1 MAARSF
7 KDLPKNQQLAIL
19 VAAPVLVC
27 ATLGWFIYG
36 EMGVLGR
43 DPDDHLPS
51 FAHRE
56 LPDSLYTQIAATEQE
71 IATQVAI
78 CLRREAREKE
88 LKDLKGEIAQARDRL
103 PLESEK
109 AEMRKM
115 IEQLAR
121 DISSDIGTVSVL
133 AVHID
138 EGSTLSGGRG
148 GGGGAPAEYQTVTYQ
163 TTITGD
169 LNGIIK
175 YIDLIEKNLRFMTV
189 NSIAITPGGMITDPD
204 SHKLKRN
211 AHQVKMNI
219 VTYTYNPALQAGGGR

>member
-7 KDLPKNQQLAIL
+7 KDLNKNQQLAVL

-27 ATLGWFIYG
+27 ATLGWFVYG
-36 EMGVLGR
+36 DMGVLGR

-51 FAHRE
+51 FLHRE
-56 LPDSLYTQIAATEQE
+56 TPDSLYTQIAATDQE

-78 CLRREAREKE
+78 CLRRETREKE
-88 LKDLKGEIAQARDRL
+88 LKALQGEIAQARERL

-121 DISSDIGTVSVL
+121 DISSDIGKVSVL
-133 AVHID
+133 SVRID
-138 EGSTLSGGRG
+138 ESGGAGGRG
-148 GGGGAPAEYQTVTYQ
+148 GGGGAEYQTVTYQ
-163 TTITGD
+163 TSIAGD

-189 NSIAITPGGMITDPD
+189 NSITIKPGGMGTDTET
-204 SHKLKRN
+204 HKLTHA
-211 AHQVKMNI
+211 AHSVQMNI

>member
-7 KDLPKNQQLAIL
+7 KDLNKHQQLAIL
-19 VAAPVLVC
+19 VAVPVLVC

-36 EMGVLGR
+36 DLGVLGR

-51 FAHRE
+51 FVHRE
-56 LPDSLYTQIAATEQE
+56 LPDSLYTQIGETDKE
-71 IATQVAI
+71 IATQVLI

-88 LKDLKGEIAQARDRL
+88 LKALQGEIAQARERL

-121 DISSDIGTVSVL
+121 DISSDIGKVAVLSVR
-133 AVHID
+133 ID
-138 EGSTLSGGRG
+138 EGGAGGRG
-148 GGGGAPAEYQTVTYQ
+148 GAGAGAEYQTVTYQ
-163 TTITGD
+163 TSISGD

-189 NSIAITPGGMITDPD
+189 NSIAIKPGAMGTDPET
-204 SHKLKRN
+204 HKLTHGSH
-211 AHQVKMNI
+211 AVQMNI

>member
-19 VAAPVLVC
+19 VAVPVLVC

-51 FAHRE
+51 FVHRE

-71 IATQVAI
+71 INTQLAI
-78 CLRREAREKE
+78 IGRREAREKE

-121 DISSDIGTVSVL
+121 DISSDIGSVSVL
-133 AVHID
+133 SVHID
-138 EGSTLSGGRG
+138 EGSSLPGGRG
-148 GGGGAPAEYQTVTYQ
+148 GGGSAAEYQTVTYQ
-163 TTITGD
+163 TAISGD

-189 NSIAITPGGMITDPD
+189 NSITIKPGGMSTDPE
-204 SHKLKRN
+204 SHKIT
-211 AHQVKMNI
+211 HGVHSVQMTI
-219 VTYTYNPALQAGGGR
+219 VSYTYNPALQAGGGR